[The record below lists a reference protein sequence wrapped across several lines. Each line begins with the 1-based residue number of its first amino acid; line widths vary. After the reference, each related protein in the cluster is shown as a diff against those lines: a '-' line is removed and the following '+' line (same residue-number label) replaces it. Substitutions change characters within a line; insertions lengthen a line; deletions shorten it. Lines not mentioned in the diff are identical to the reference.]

1 MNIES
6 QLGARVFELRDV
18 VKANTVKTLIE
29 NLGKRN
35 INIKTADLRSLQFE
49 VESIIDTTFAAGLH
63 NVFSALQ
70 E

>member
-35 INIKTADLRSLQFE
+35 INIETADLRSLQFE

>member
-18 VKANTVKTLIE
+18 VKTNTVKTLIE
-29 NLGKRN
+29 NLDKRN

-63 NVFSALQ
+63 NVFSALR